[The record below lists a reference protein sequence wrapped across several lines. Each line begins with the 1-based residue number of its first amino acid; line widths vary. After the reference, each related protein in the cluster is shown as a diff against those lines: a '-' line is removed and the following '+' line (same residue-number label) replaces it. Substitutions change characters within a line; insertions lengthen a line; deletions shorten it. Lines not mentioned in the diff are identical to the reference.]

1 MLPSVQWNC
10 KVKTVD
16 FKCKFCDKTFW
27 TRNTPGEN
35 SQKEHWIKCDQCD
48 YVTENVSNL
57 VKHILS
63 HEASEVC
70 QYCHFVKMQI
80 VKSSNVI
87 TGTQENVSTL
97 ETINTSIFDLFIVG
111 CLRIGWSYWPEVFQS
126 IIPCWPEDFRSI
138 IPCWPEV

>member
-1 MLPSVQWNC
+1 MIKLSELETHL
-10 KVKTVD
+10 VKIR
-16 FKCKFCDKTFW
+16 KK
-27 TRNTPGEN
+27 NTELN
-35 SQKEHWIKCDQCD
+35 VKCDQCD
-48 YVTENVSNL
+48 YVTDNVSNL

-97 ETINTSIFDLFIVG
+97 ETTNDVHISIFGLYMIS
-111 CLRIGWSYWPEVFQS
+111 CNRCENT
-126 IIPCWPEDFRSI
+126 FRV
-138 IPCWPEV
+138 ET